1 MTRLNVL
8 RAMGT
13 GWGSAHAREP
23 EENPGNKQIRRQL
36 GESVRQSLPGPDA
49 PPRGRGGW
57 VGEGTG
63 SCSSPDPLLLM
74 LGRQWQSWAARTCR
88 SSPGH
93 LCGPR
98 GQGHLPATGCKDL
111 PEQTRPALASPR
123 PCVRV
128 LINTSIVHSLAQAS
142 PQRNTIPGQAPPPS
156 LTLVHTNLPP
166 ASAILSCVDASCQW
180 HHMNRLLCSGLT
192 PSYHAS
198 CLVPFRG

>member
-88 SSPGH
+88 SSPAICVAPGGRGTCQPLAARTFQNKLVLPWLHRGH
-93 LCGPR
+93 ASGFSLTHPLCIHWHRLVHRETLSLGRHP
-98 GQGHLPATGCKDL
+98 LPL
-111 PEQTRPALASPR
+111 SPWYT
-123 PCVRV
+123 PTCP
-128 LINTSIVHSLAQAS
+128 L
-142 PQRNTIPGQAPPPS
+142 PPPYCR
-156 LTLVHTNLPP
+156 VWMPH
-166 ASAILSCVDASCQW
+166 V
-180 HHMNRLLCSGLT
+180 SGIT
-192 PSYHAS
+192 
-198 CLVPFRG
+198 